1 MEFFSRKPVQYTIV
15 ILVMLGISFLRFPDF
30 FKHPGYIVEP
40 YGDGFKAYTVID
52 YHAAYDSTYTHFQGM
67 NYPFGDHAIPSATQ
81 PLISNTIKFISD
93 NIVDVTDY
101 TIAVVNLSMMLSL
114 VLCGL
119 FLFLIFTKLELPWW
133 YALAV
138 AAGLTFLSPQIHRI
152 HAHYGLSHP
161 EAIPVVLYFLLL
173 FDEKPKLRYS
183 FAVAITIIAYSLIHF
198 YYFAIL
204 IFAVSFFFLFKFLRK
219 LNWRDLPRL
228 AAHYGVQA
236 ILPLLFFV
244 WWLFSKDPIEDRT
257 SEPWGYFNFHAL
269 WEGIVLSLDQPYFRW
284 IDQHIIKFRP
294 TYIENR
300 AYIGLVAFLTGL
312 AMIIFRLSPKKQ
324 TTQRKLLGFENERA
338 PFLRS
343 MFWASFALVIFALG
357 LPFTIHGLE
366 FLLDYAGP
374 IRQFRSVGR
383 FAWIFYY
390 VVNIVAFTW
399 LYEQTKSKKWQLYLL
414 IPALFLLYFEAYHSA
429 YAYDLK
435 LDTTEEI
442 HGGHNFKDLP
452 GINYDDF
459 QAILTVPYYNIGS
472 DQFWWE
478 PEGFILQKSLTM
490 SIQTGL
496 PVTSAMLTRSSRSQT
511 LKQMQLATEP
521 YRAPSLI
528 DDFPDDRPLLMMLD
542 QREYEKVQERYEH
555 LLDGADLIYSE
566 GDRLRLYRQPIRA
579 FAERLDNKKRK
590 LERLIN
596 RDTNLI
602 WKGGFASYDSLATYY
617 YEGFDNAEAEEIYF
631 GPAGYQGVASQ
642 PNILAI
648 PNLKQ
653 SAEADYELSLWVYI
667 ADDRRSRAALQLD
680 EYDAQGNH
688 LRQYKQDIH
697 RLIDLFDNNGWAM
710 VELPFKP
717 ASAESTFTLTIQN
730 KRLRGQ
736 RILLDELL
744 VRPAKLDLYGKPDGQ
759 IWWNNRHYK

>member
-1 MEFFSRKPVQYTIV
+1 MAFFSHKPVQYFIV
-15 ILVMLGISFLRFPDF
+15 IFVMLGVSFLRFPDF
-30 FKHPGYIVEP
+30 FQHPGHIVEP

-52 YHAAYDSTYTHFQGM
+52 YHAEYDSTYTHFQGM

-93 NIVDVTDY
+93 NLIDITDY
-101 TIAVVNLSMMLSL
+101 TITIVNLSMMLSL

-119 FLFLIFTKLELPWW
+119 FLFLIFQKLDLPWW

-138 AAGLTFLSPQIHRI
+138 VLGLTFLSPQIHRI

-161 EAIPVVLYFLLL
+161 EAIPALLYFLLS

-183 FAVAITIIAYSLIHF
+183 LAVAAVVLTFSLIHF

-204 IFAVSFFFLFKFLRK
+204 IFAISFFFLFKFLRK

-228 AAHYGVQA
+228 AAHYGIQA
-236 ILPLLFFV
+236 VLPLLFFI

-269 WEGIVLSLDQPYFRW
+269 WEGIVFSLDQPWFQW
-284 IDQHIIKFRP
+284 IDRQVVKFRP

-300 AYIGLVAFLTGL
+300 AYIGLVSLLVGIFLF
-312 AMIIFRLSPKKQ
+312 FRGLSPKK
-324 TTQRKLLGFENERA
+324 RWLDFETPQD

-343 MFWASFALVIFALG
+343 AFWASFVLLIFALG
-357 LPFTIHGLE
+357 LPFTINGLE

-374 IRQFRSVGR
+374 VRQFRSVGR

-390 VVNIVAFTW
+390 VVNIVVFTW
-399 LYEQTKSKKWQLYLL
+399 LYEQLQDKSWRYYVW
-414 IPALFLLYFEAYHSA
+414 IPAILLLFAEAYYSA
-429 YAYDLK
+429 TSYDLR
-435 LDTTEEI
+435 LDTTQEL
-442 HGGHNFKDLP
+442 HAGKNLKDLP
-452 GINYDDF
+452 GINYEDF

-511 LKQMQLATEP
+511 LKQMQMVTEP
-521 YRAPSLI
+521 YRLPALLE
-528 DDFPDDRPLLMMLD
+528 DLPDERPFLMMLD
-542 QREYEKVQERYEH
+542 QREYEKEKERYAH
-555 LLDGADLIYSE
+555 LLDGASLIYSE
-566 GDRLRLYRQPIRA
+566 GDRLRLYRQPLRA
-579 FAERLDNKKRK
+579 FAERLDQKTRR
-590 LERLIN
+590 LERIIREN
-596 RDTNLI
+596 TTLI
-602 WKGGFASYDSLATYY
+602 WKDQLATYDSTAHFY
-617 YEGFDNAEAEEIYF
+617 YESFDQGEAEEIYF
-631 GPAGYQGVASQ
+631 GSGAYQGIASTR
-642 PNILAI
+642 NTFEI
-648 PNLKQ
+648 PNLGQ
-653 SAEADYELSLWVYI
+653 VAEADYELNMWVYI
-667 ADDRRSRAALQLD
+667 ADDRRSRAYIQLD
-680 EYDAQGNH
+680 EYDVQGNH
-688 LRQYKQDIH
+688 LRQHRQDIH
-697 RLIDLFDNNGWAM
+697 RLIDLFDTNGWAM
-710 VELPFKP
+710 LELPFKP

-730 KRLRGQ
+730 KRLRVQ

-744 VRPAKLDLYGKPDGQ
+744 VRPAGLDIYGRFDDT
-759 IWWNNRHYK
+759 IWWNNRHYVVEK

>member
-1 MEFFSRKPVQYTIV
+1 MVNFLSRNAVQYTLV
-15 ILVMLGISFLRFPDF
+15 ILVMLGFSFLRFSDF
-30 FKHPGYIVEP
+30 FQHPGHIVEP

-81 PLISNTIKFISD
+81 PLISNTVKFISD
-93 NIVDVTDY
+93 NLVDITDH
-101 TIAVVNLSMMLSL
+101 TIAIVNMSMMLSL

-119 FLFLIFTKLELPWW
+119 FLFLIFKKLELPWW

-161 EAIPVVLYFLLL
+161 EAIPAVLYFLLL
-173 FDEKPKLRYS
+173 FDERPKLKYS
-183 FAVAITIIAYSLIHF
+183 FAVALTIIGYSLIHF

-219 LNWRDLPRL
+219 FNWRDLPRL

-236 ILPLLFFV
+236 IIPLLFFV

-257 SEPWGYFNFHAL
+257 SEPWGYFHFHAL
-269 WEGIVLSLDQPYFRW
+269 WEGIVLSLDQPYFQW
-284 IDQHIIKFRP
+284 LDQQVIKFRA

-300 AYIGLVAFLTGL
+300 AYIGIVTLITGL
-312 AMIIFRLSPKKQ
+312 VMLGYGLSPK
-324 TTQRKLLGFENERA
+324 RKLLEFTNQQA
-338 PFLRS
+338 AFLRS
-343 MFWASFALVIFALG
+343 MFWASFVLLIFALG
-357 LPFTIHGLE
+357 FPFTINGLE

-374 IRQFRSVGR
+374 IKQFRSVGR

-390 VVNIVAFTW
+390 VANVVAFTW
-399 LYEQTKSKKWQLYLL
+399 LYEQIKDKKWQYYLL
-414 IPALFLLYFEAYHSA
+414 VPALLVLYFEAYNSA
-429 YAYDLK
+429 SAYDLRM
-435 LDTTEEI
+435 DTAEELHTENSFEE
-442 HGGHNFKDLP
+442 LP
-452 GINYDDF
+452 GVNYDEF

-490 SIQTGL
+490 SIQIGL

-521 YRAPSLI
+521 YRYPILI
-528 DDFPDDRPLLMMLD
+528 EDFPDDRPLLMMLD
-542 QREYEKVQERYEH
+542 QREYEKEKERYEH
-555 LLDGADLIYSE
+555 LLEGADLIYTK
-566 GDRLRLYRQPIRA
+566 GDRLRLYRQPLRS
-579 FAERLDNKKRK
+579 FAERLDQKKRK
-590 LERLIN
+590 LERLIK

-602 WKGGFASYDSLATYY
+602 WERDFATPDSTATYFY
-617 YEGFDNAEAEEIYF
+617 NGFDNAEAEQIYF
-631 GPAGYQGVASQ
+631 GDAAYQGVANQ
-642 PNILAI
+642 TNTFTI
-648 PNLKQ
+648 PNLSQ
-653 SAEADYELSLWVYI
+653 EAEADYELSLWVYI
-667 ADDRRSRAALQLD
+667 ADDRRSRANLQLD

-688 LRQYKQDIH
+688 IRQHKQDIH
-697 RLIDLFDNNGWAM
+697 RMIDLFDNNGWAM
-710 VELPFKP
+710 VELSFKP
-717 ASAESTFTLTIQN
+717 ASAESTFRLTIQN

-744 VRPAKLDLYGKPDGQ
+744 IRPAGLDIYGIFDET
-759 IWWNNRHYK
+759 IWWNNRHYFLDE